1 MRHLG
6 TGSGGWVPELGEKS
20 SMRGVRYNR
29 ILTGTALA
37 LVLAAPSLGYAS
49 PESPVAIDAAVP
61 MPNPATLPPP
71 TAADVKSQPAASP
84 DAPAAPA
91 AAAPAAAPAA
101 PAAAAPQ
108 TATAPASETAAPPA
122 GETASAP
129 AAETVKPDPLAS
141 LDPADRPIA
150 EKVRDLLAAKSDK
163 IF

>member
-84 DAPAAPA
+84 AAP
-91 AAAPAAAPAA
+91 
-101 PAAAAPQ
+101 AAPQ

-150 EKVRDLLAAKSDK
+150 E
-163 IF
+163 